1 MDTPHVGTLR
11 EKPLHASLKQW
22 CSEPGDRFEVPV
34 DGYVIDVVQGDL
46 LIEVQTSG
54 FSGMKK
60 KLSALL
66 DAGHHVR
73 IVHPIAE
80 TKWIVRLGEGGEV
93 LSRRKSPKH
102 GSVLSVF
109 SELVSFPTLI
119 DHGGLEVEIALTHED
134 EIRTHQPGKA
144 WRRKGWVVEERH
156 LIEVVESHRLASTAD
171 LVELLPDALSDP
183 FTTADLALAAGCPRR
198 IAQQVAYTL
207 KHAGGIAQVGKR
219 GNAVEYRIAGT

>member
-1 MDTPHVGTLR
+1 MESPHVGTLR

-34 DGYVIDVVQGDL
+34 DGYVIDVVRAGL

-54 FSGMKK
+54 FSGMKR
-60 KLSALL
+60 KLTALL
-66 DAGHHVR
+66 DAGHRVR
-73 IVHPIAE
+73 IVHPVAE
-80 TKWIVRLGEGGEV
+80 TKWIVRLGDGGEV

-102 GSVLSVF
+102 GSLLSIF
-109 SELVSFPTLI
+109 SELVSFPGLI
-119 DHGGLEVEIALTHED
+119 DHEGLEVDVLLTHED

-156 LIEVVESHRLASTAD
+156 LIEVVGSRRLASTPD
-171 LVELLPDALSDP
+171 LVGLLPGALPDR
-183 FTTADLALAAGCPRR
+183 FTTADLAQAADCPRR

-207 KHAGGIAQVGKR
+207 KHAGGITQVGKR
-219 GNAVEYRIAGT
+219 GNSIEYALSG